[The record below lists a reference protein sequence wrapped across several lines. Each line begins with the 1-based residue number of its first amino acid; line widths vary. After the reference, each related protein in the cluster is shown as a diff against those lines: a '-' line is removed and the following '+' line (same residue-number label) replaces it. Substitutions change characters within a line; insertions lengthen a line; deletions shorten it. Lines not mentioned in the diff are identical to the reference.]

1 MLIFTELSPKATT
14 DHRLRRRVLQ
24 HTIIAGYEAE
34 EDFAEKWMAR
44 IYLVRFGVGVF
55 LVEFVFTMIF
65 DEFYAQ

>member
-34 EDFAEKWMAR
+34 EDFACLIEIVVVGNTHHNIDPTR
-44 IYLVRFGVGVF
+44 GV
-55 LVEFVFTMIF
+55 
-65 DEFYAQ
+65 A